1 MTGQRCYE
9 FGRFRLDAAGP
20 LLFHEG
26 QVVSLPPKEADAL
39 LLLLENAGNVVEK
52 EELYK
57 RLWPD
62 TFVGESSLTRTISL
76 LRRTLTRNSKGQ
88 QYICTISK
96 RGYRFVVPVREG
108 ATAPGRSA
116 AGKAMLAVLP
126 FENLSQDEKQ
136 EYLSDGLTE
145 EMITQLGRLS
155 PERLGVIARTSAMQF
170 KHSKLS
176 VQQIG
181 RELGVAFIVEGS
193 VRRVQNRVRITAQ
206 LIQVCDQTH
215 LWAGTYD
222 RRLGDILAVEAS
234 VARAVAREIQIK
246 LAPHDETRL
255 ASARPVNAEAYE
267 AYLQGR
273 YLWNRRTREAL
284 ENSVRY
290 FEKAIR
296 IDPDYAPA
304 YAGLADSHLTLQ
316 DDGHLWPPDATAAA
330 KQAAARALQIDEKVA
345 EAHTSLAHAHL
356 HEFTWADA
364 EREFKRAIALNPSYP
379 AAHFYYANYLVAKG
393 RSEEAIAEARSAQML
408 DPVSLPAGS
417 NMASILYHAQQFDQA
432 IEQSMK
438 VLDMDPN
445 FARAHEDL
453 GRAYEAKEMYPQAVR
468 SLRKAV
474 VLSRRN
480 PTNLASLAHALGV
493 SGMKKE
499 ALSALEEIQ
508 RLARKRYVPAY
519 AFAIVAIGLA
529 DKDGAFAWL
538 EKACFERS
546 SSIPFLKVNP
556 RLVSLHSD
564 PRFERLLRLLGLQS

>member
-1 MTGQRCYE
+1 MTGQRSYE

-26 QVVSLPPKEADAL
+26 RVVSLPPKEASAL
-39 LLLLENAGNVVEK
+39 LLFLENAGNVVEK
-52 EELYK
+52 EELLR

-62 TFVGESSLTRTISL
+62 TFVGESSLTRTICL
-76 LRRTLTRNSKGQ
+76 LRRALARNSKGQ

-108 ATAPGRSA
+108 AAAPGHSA

-126 FENLSQDEKQ
+126 FENLSQDKKQ

-170 KHSKLS
+170 KHSKLDI
-176 VQQIG
+176 QQIG

-193 VRRVQNRVRITAQ
+193 VRRAGNRVRITAQ

-215 LWAGTYD
+215 LWADTYE
-222 RRLGDILAVEAS
+222 RKLGDILAVEAS
-234 VARAVAREIQIK
+234 VARAIAREIQIK
-246 LAPHDETRL
+246 LAPRDETRL
-255 ASARPVNAEAYE
+255 ASARSVNAEAYE

-273 YLWNRRTREAL
+273 YLWNKRTREAL
-284 ENSVRY
+284 EKSVRY

-296 IDPDYAPA
+296 NDSSYAPA
-304 YAGLADSHLTLQ
+304 YAGLADSYLTLQ
-316 DDGHLWPPDATAAA
+316 DDGLLWPPEATDAA

-356 HEFTWADA
+356 HEFTWSAA
-364 EREFKRAIALNPSYP
+364 EREFKRALALNPSYP
-379 AAHFYYANYLVAKG
+379 AAHFYYANYLVAQD
-393 RSEEAIAEARSAQML
+393 RREEAIAEARCALML

-432 IEQSMK
+432 IEQSLK

-445 FARAHEDL
+445 YARAHEDL
-453 GRAYEAKEMYPQAVR
+453 GRAYEAKEMYPQAIR
-468 SLRKAV
+468 AFRKAV
-474 VLSRRN
+474 GLSRRS
-480 PTNLASLAHALGV
+480 PPSLASLAHALGV
-493 SGMKKE
+493 AGKKKE
-499 ALSALEEIQ
+499 ALRAG
-508 RLARKRYVPAY
+508 RTPA
-519 AFAIVAIGLA
+519 VGR
-529 DKDGAFAWL
+529 
-538 EKACFERS
+538 ER
-546 SSIPFLKVNP
+546 ICTIIRFRDCRCGP
-556 RLVSLHSD
+556 R
-564 PRFERLLRLLGLQS
+564 